1 MVFFSLKTRAT
12 GFVSLA
18 LAAMPGTAM
27 AASHIEVLVGGALRQ
42 TEDDGAARS
51 ETGRDSVIVDLRL
64 LNTGEQADSIILP
77 DRIEARVA
85 DSDGPHTV
93 MLVRADTAGSTLA
106 IAAHQF
112 AAARYR
118 LSGHEAKIGAK
129 AGAMLTIP
137 AWSTQTVL
145 IEAPAALPVARTRL
159 AGNEP
164 PLPEQTTALAQAA
177 APAPSPAP
185 SSDVL
190 PVSEPARQPAPPP
203 TDERVGNAFLDNL
216 SVYQPIYAVYGPGTD
231 ARLQISFKYKL
242 FGSSAVGKGPADWRQ
257 GLHFAYTQRM
267 LWDLSA
273 ASSPFHN
280 IDFQPELI
288 YITPSFV
295 LNNGIALGGQ
305 VGLRHESNG
314 RDGTASRSINSFYLA
329 PMAAIPLGSGYRM
342 TVSPRV
348 SVYIGDKSDN
358 PDIIRYRGNAGL
370 FWEIGKDDGLRLS
383 TTARLNFA
391 TGKGAFNADVS
402 YPLPR
407 LLGGGP
413 DFYLYLQTFTGYGE
427 NLLDYNRY
435 TSRVRIGLALVR

>member
-1 MVFFSLKTRAT
+1 
-12 GFVSLA
+12 
-18 LAAMPGTAM
+18 
-27 AASHIEVLVGGALRQ
+27 
-42 TEDDGAARS
+42 
-51 ETGRDSVIVDLRL
+51 
-64 LNTGEQADSIILP
+64 
-77 DRIEARVA
+77 
-85 DSDGPHTV
+85 
-93 MLVRADTAGSTLA
+93 
-106 IAAHQF
+106 
-112 AAARYR
+112 
-118 LSGHEAKIGAK
+118 
-129 AGAMLTIP
+129 
-137 AWSTQTVL
+137 
-145 IEAPAALPVARTRL
+145 
-159 AGNEP
+159 
-164 PLPEQTTALAQAA
+164 
-177 APAPSPAP
+177 
-185 SSDVL
+185 VL

-305 VGLRHESNG
+305 VGLRHDRMAATAPPRAAS
-314 RDGTASRSINSFYLA
+314 TASIWRPWPRFPGQRLPDDRLA
-329 PMAAIPLGSGYRM
+329 
-342 TVSPRV
+342 
-348 SVYIGDKSDN
+348 
-358 PDIIRYRGNAGL
+358 
-370 FWEIGKDDGLRLS
+370 
-383 TTARLNFA
+383 ARLGLYRRQVRQPGHHPLSRQCRAVLGNRQGRRPA
-391 TGKGAFNADVS
+391 PVDHGAAQLRHGQGRVQRRRVLS
-402 YPLPR
+402 PPR

>member
-1 MVFFSLKTRAT
+1 
-12 GFVSLA
+12 
-18 LAAMPGTAM
+18 
-27 AASHIEVLVGGALRQ
+27 
-42 TEDDGAARS
+42 
-51 ETGRDSVIVDLRL
+51 
-64 LNTGEQADSIILP
+64 
-77 DRIEARVA
+77 
-85 DSDGPHTV
+85 

-118 LSGHEAKIGAK
+118 LSGHEARV
-129 AGAMLTIP
+129 GAMLTIP

-164 PLPEQTTALAQAA
+164 PPGANHGPRASCRPA
-177 APAPSPAP
+177 APSPAP
-185 SSDVL
+185 STDVL

-288 YITPSFV
+288 YITP
-295 LNNGIALGGQ
+295 
-305 VGLRHESNG
+305 
-314 RDGTASRSINSFYLA
+314 RSC
-329 PMAAIPLGSGYRM
+329 
-342 TVSPRV
+342 
-348 SVYIGDKSDN
+348 
-358 PDIIRYRGNAGL
+358 
-370 FWEIGKDDGLRLS
+370 
-383 TTARLNFA
+383 
-391 TGKGAFNADVS
+391 
-402 YPLPR
+402 
-407 LLGGGP
+407 
-413 DFYLYLQTFTGYGE
+413 
-427 NLLDYNRY
+427 
-435 TSRVRIGLALVR
+435 